1 MLPVLHLTTYY
12 RKRSK
17 LPFVHSDFVHHTG
30 MVKAFLQ
37 YHTANF
43 LSYVVGTWYHKM
55 CRRLWDPLSIP
66 YFQFI
71 QDIVLS
77 PSTFPH
83 HQIFT
88 HQSSRPKHLRNNRR
102 FLKMLPKLERLLQ
115 IKVPQLLAIPA
126 TKETSPITAY
136 NQNTYMEYYLILSN
150 LLKKFR
156 LALGVLYELE
166 DPHKKAFKDTMDG
179 IVQVGDTNDGW
190 GQYN

>member
-1 MLPVLHLTTYY
+1 MINPQKDAAPDGPQTYPTILETMWSDHCKEPMLDELKTDAIKNWLGHNSFMLPVLHLTTYY

-43 LSYVVGTWYHKM
+43 LSYVVGMYYCKM
-55 CRRLWDPLSIP
+55 HRQLWDPLLIP

-88 HQSSRPKHLRNNRR
+88 HQSSRPKHL
-102 FLKMLPKLERLLQ
+102 
-115 IKVPQLLAIPA
+115 
-126 TKETSPITAY
+126 
-136 NQNTYMEYYLILSN
+136 
-150 LLKKFR
+150 
-156 LALGVLYELE
+156 
-166 DPHKKAFKDTMDG
+166 
-179 IVQVGDTNDGW
+179 
-190 GQYN
+190 